1 MSTVDASR
9 VREIMS
15 RIEVSDPQSGIA
27 VFKDSRGIFSVFGNT
42 IKTQQW
48 IDNKYPY
55 EYIGT
60 YNHTFNPVTV
70 KRELM
75 A

>member
-1 MSTVDASR
+1 MNTSIDD
-9 VREIMS
+9 IIK

-27 VFKDSRGIFSVFGNT
+27 VFKDNNGIFSVFGNT
-42 IKTQQW
+42 IKTQEW
-48 IDNKYPY
+48 IDNGYP